1 MHTNMVHLINIKTF
15 FLVIIFLFANH
26 ISGNSQEMKLH
37 FFDLSKENSLDAIVS
52 QLSEDGFEEKKE
64 QNKSNIPSVC
74 YTKSGEGEYI
84 RFNCNYTPK
93 TKQVASYWYRIYGGK
108 STSILNELKSLYGE
122 PNSDPEYHA
131 PNVFEWHSEL
141 VDIKLNIKDGNWID
155 YSYEDKTSNKQ
166 LKEEIGRELSSG
178 ELFAIL
184 FLIGFCLIGVLLAYI
199 FYKQNKKKRFQKEL
213 YEIKRKEELNKI
225 IKSNKSFIKGLMEKY
240 GTPTRTISIKH
251 NQGDDTMQFC
261 DIIVFQQFNKIII
274 GRKEYNFC
282 DIMNSSLHDE
292 NTQDAIIAQTT
303 RTKTGSM
310 LGRAALGALTFGVA
324 GAVVGAVTAKKEST
338 STITPTN
345 SGSYIVKIGLKS
357 VEKPVLTLEF
367 GSDKSKAE
375 EVYALMQAII
385 AMK

>member
-122 PNSDPEYHA
+122 PNSDLEYHA

-141 VDIKLNIKDGNWID
+141 VDIKLNIKDGR
-155 YSYEDKTSNKQ
+155 
-166 LKEEIGRELSSG
+166 RELSSG

-199 FYKQNKKKRFQKEL
+199 FYKQNKKIRFQKEL

-282 DIMNSSLHDE
+282 DIMNSSLHNEKSE
-292 NTQDAIIAQTT
+292 NAIIAQTT

>member
-1 MHTNMVHLINIKTF
+1 MVHLININTF

-26 ISGNSQEMKLH
+26 ISVNSQEMKLY
-37 FFDLSKENSLDAIVS
+37 FFDLSKENSLDTIVS

-64 QNKSNIPSVC
+64 QSESNIPSVC
-74 YTKSGEGEYI
+74 YTKSGEGYYI

-93 TKQVASYWYRIYGGK
+93 TKQVASYWYRIYGGN
-108 STSILNELKSLYGE
+108 STLILNKLKSLYGE
-122 PNSDPEYHA
+122 PNSDLEYHA

-141 VDIKLNIKDGNWID
+141 VDVKLNIGDDNWIE
-155 YSYEDKTSNKQ
+155 YSYKNKTVNKL
-166 LKEEIGRELSSG
+166 LKEEIGREISSDKIFIP
-178 ELFAIL
+178 LF
-184 FLIGFCLIGVLLAYI
+184 FMGYCLIGILFGYI
-199 FYKQNKKKRFQKEL
+199 LYKQNKKKRIQKEL
-213 YEIKRKEELNKI
+213 HEIKRKEELNKI
-225 IKSNKSFIKGLMEKY
+225 MKSNKAFIKGLIEKY

-261 DIIVFQQFNKIII
+261 DIIVFRQFNKIII

-338 STITPTN
+338 STITPTH
-345 SGSYIVKIGLKS
+345 SGSYVVKIGLKS

-367 GSDKSKAE
+367 GSNKSKAE